1 MTTYT
6 LMKWTVEDYHRMIE
20 AGILDDRHV
29 ELLQGEIIEMSPEG
43 TFHRFLNHRGVK
55 YLRLIL
61 GNQAEIMESH
71 PITLLDS
78 EPEPDVTIVR
88 TPDTLYLNRHPY
100 PEDIYW
106 IIEISGSTL
115 NKDLIDKKSLYATFN
130 IPEYWV
136 IDINNKMLYVFQNP
150 QVNDYKITKT
160 YREGI
165 IYSLAF
171 PKAEIDVKKLIALE

>member
-6 LMKWTVEDYHRMIE
+6 LIKWTVEDYHRMIE

-29 ELLQGEIIEMSPEG
+29 ELIAGEIIEMSPEG

-55 YLRLIL
+55 YLRSIL
-61 GNQAEIMESH
+61 GNQAEIMEAH

-115 NKDLIDKKSLYATFN
+115 HKDLIDKKTLYARFN

-150 QVNDYKITKT
+150 QGDDYQITKT
-160 YREGI
+160 YQEGI
-165 IYSLAF
+165 IYTLAF